1 VDPSEPNEQYWENLA
16 GLWEMPLEEVKSAR
30 CGNCAAFD
38 VTSKMSDCIAE
49 GLDPDTEDP
58 YDVVDA
64 GELGYCRM
72 FKFKCASARTC
83 SAWIS
88 GGPITD
94 DTVQETKSVGK
105 ERRFVRKAEEKRFT
119 LGPLYVPDFM
129 DAHGEWTDAE
139 ELQSGVWHWV
149 RSGDR
154 RIFLQHDQDVVA
166 GEWVE
171 VMTMPQSW
179 TVNMHNAEGEP
190 IGEVTY
196 PPNTVFLGVVWNEE
210 AWEMVKNGELRG
222 YSIGGYSDRM
232 YADLPTDGER
242 EGIELDKASRPQADP
257 GLDIAGSIADAV
269 AAALAKAQPTVNVV
283 LPETR
288 QVARRIERD
297 EHGNI
302 ARIIEEEM

>member
-1 VDPSEPNEQYWENLA
+1 
-16 GLWEMPLEEVKSAR
+16 M
-30 CGNCAAFD
+30 
-38 VTSKMSDCIAE
+38 
-49 GLDPDTEDP
+49 
-58 YDVVDA
+58 
-64 GELGYCRM
+64 
-72 FKFKCASARTC
+72 
-83 SAWIS
+83 
-88 GGPITD
+88 
-94 DTVQETKSVGK
+94 
-105 ERRFVRKAEEKRFT
+105 RKADEKQFT

-154 RIFLQHDQDVVA
+154 RIFLQHDYDVVA

-171 VMTMPQSW
+171 VMTMPQAW
-179 TVNMHNAEGEP
+179 TVEMYDADGSV

-196 PPNTVFLGVVWNEE
+196 PPNTVFLGVVWNDE
-210 AWEMVKNGELRG
+210 AWELVKRGELRG

-232 YADLPTDGER
+232 YADLPVDGER
-242 EGIELDKASRPQADP
+242 DGIEMDKAAQPLNLEP

-288 QVARRIERD
+288 QIARRIERD

-302 ARIIEEEM
+302 ARIIEEEI